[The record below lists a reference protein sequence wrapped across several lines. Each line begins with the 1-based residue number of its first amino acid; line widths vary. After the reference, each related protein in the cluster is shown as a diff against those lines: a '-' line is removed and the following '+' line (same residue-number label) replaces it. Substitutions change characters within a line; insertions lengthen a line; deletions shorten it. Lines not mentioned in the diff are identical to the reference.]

1 METVGKFEFSRKDLI
16 GHGAFAVVFKGR
28 HKEVKN
34 LFFFSPPPAFY
45 FSVGAELGTT
55 SRSPRPRRAAV
66 AILSGGI
73 SPGLWGGS
81 AGGRHIYYHLLLLSF
96 GVSWG
101 SGRVPQQDPG
111 RWLHLGAGERGW
123 RPAGCCGGVRRDVLL
138 PKLALTLKSSKKEK
152 KNKKINAS
160 TPSMKRVEGSCFGVY
175 FCVCEVSSFSA

>member
-1 METVGKFEFSRKDLI
+1 M
-16 GHGAFAVVFKGR
+16 
-28 HKEVKN
+28 
-34 LFFFSPPPAFY
+34 
-45 FSVGAELGTT
+45 
-55 SRSPRPRRAAV
+55 
-66 AILSGGI
+66 
-73 SPGLWGGS
+73 
-81 AGGRHIYYHLLLLSF
+81 
-96 GVSWG
+96 
-101 SGRVPQQDPG
+101 PQQDPG